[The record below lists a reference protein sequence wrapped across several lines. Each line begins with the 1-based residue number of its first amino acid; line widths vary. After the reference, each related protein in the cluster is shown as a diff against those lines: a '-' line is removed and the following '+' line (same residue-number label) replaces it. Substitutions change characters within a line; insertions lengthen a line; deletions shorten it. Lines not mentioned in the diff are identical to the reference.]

1 MIPSAHMLRFK
12 VTGPGNKGD
21 VQSAVMTAIAGGDWE
36 FSGDELVFTDDD
48 MVAYDMIVYDDYD
61 KNYQNYNWHN
71 CRGGEYEISVQMSS
85 LLFSGTDDKVEI
97 RLYGLDD
104 ETTEWFELK
113 NSSGHATFER
123 MGRDIFCKKTENQ
136 LEVLKK
142 IGIRKFGSDRMMI
155 EEISIRDKKILTFF
169 PVHRWIIEDSEEYI
183 FQRWEN

>member
-21 VQSAVMTAIAGGDWE
+21 VQSAVMTAIAAGEWE

-48 MVAYDMIVYDDYD
+48 MVAYDMIVYNDNDN
-61 KNYQNYNWHN
+61 NYQNYNWYN
-71 CRGGEYEISVQMSS
+71 CRDGEYEISVQMSS

-97 RLYGLDD
+97 RFYGLDD
-104 ETTEWFELK
+104 ETTEWFELEK
-113 NSSGHATFER
+113 SPGYDTFER
-123 MGRDIFCKKTENQ
+123 LTRDIFCKKPEKQ
-136 LEVLKK
+136 LEIVKK

-155 EEISIRDKKILTFF
+155 EEISIRDKHTVTFF